1 MNFLNYFLP
10 ATAALLLTVSCVS
23 VRDVSFTVDSEPQGA
38 YVTLEVIDSRGVP
51 HPPTFMGHTPITE
64 VSTIDLRQTQ
74 SANTVT
80 LTAHKEGYFEQKKTW
95 TGSRFVKEYKTAGG
109 IFWDPHLVRM
119 NIPN

>member
-1 MNFLNYFLP
+1 MKPMNQI
-10 ATAALLLTVSCVS
+10 LLVAFVLVLTVSCNS
-23 VRDVSFTVDSEPQGA
+23 VRDVSFTVNSEPQGA

-74 SANTVT
+74 TANTVT

-95 TGSRFVKEYKTAGG
+95 TGSRFVKEYRENGG
-109 IFWDPHLVRM
+109 IFWEPHMVRM